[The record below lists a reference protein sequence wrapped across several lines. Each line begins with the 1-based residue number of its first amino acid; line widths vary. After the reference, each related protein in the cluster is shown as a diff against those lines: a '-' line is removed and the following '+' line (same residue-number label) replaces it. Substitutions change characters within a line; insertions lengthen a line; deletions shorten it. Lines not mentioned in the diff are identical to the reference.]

1 MSIIKNIDHDNIAKP
16 TNNFKSS
23 QNFYEILRDLM
34 PPINKISQA

>member
-1 MSIIKNIDHDNIAKP
+1 MSIIKNIDRNNIAKL

-23 QNFYEILRDLM
+23 QNFYEIMMDLM